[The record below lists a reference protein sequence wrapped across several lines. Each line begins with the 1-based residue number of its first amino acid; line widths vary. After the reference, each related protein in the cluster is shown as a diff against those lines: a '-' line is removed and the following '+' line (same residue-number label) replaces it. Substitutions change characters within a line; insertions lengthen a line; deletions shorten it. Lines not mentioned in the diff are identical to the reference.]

1 MAAQAA
7 AIFPMP
13 KTLPDLPRTNT
24 RTMVP
29 GRNGQGGPTADGAVQ
44 SDATHALVEDSDL
57 IRRHAA
63 ALHLALMLADAI
75 TAIALFIGLS
85 MIRFGPDAWQATWA
99 TAGIDGRLAA
109 LLYGISLVAVLWI
122 QGLYRLRVRW
132 SRRREALDVLFAV
145 LLLAVVVFTAL
156 FLFKLPNVSRLFL
169 VLLFPVAGPADDRRP
184 ERHPRDLPEHAGQAA
199 ATRGTCSS
207 WARTRRPR
215 PSPT

>member
-1 MAAQAA
+1 
-7 AIFPMP
+7 
-13 KTLPDLPRTNT
+13 
-24 RTMVP
+24 MVP
-29 GRNGQGGPTADGAVQ
+29 GPRDQDGRPGRGVQ

-156 FLFKLPNVSRLFL
+156 FLFNSRTS
-169 VLLFPVAGPADDRRP
+169 AGCSWS
-184 ERHPRDLPEHAGQAA
+184 
-199 ATRGTCSS
+199 CSS
-207 WARTRRPR
+207 RPR
-215 PSPT
+215 PCSTIAGRNVIRVIFLNMRASGRNTRYMLIVGANPPGRDVRRSDGPPHRARAGADRPPRRARGPGER